1 MILSHCHL
9 FICLTYSPF
18 TQVDLQTNSQRI
30 ALSGHSVDPSELK
43 PDESVDHVIHHEV
56 KEVGTHM

>member
-1 MILSHCHL
+1 MISVFL
-9 FICLTYSPF
+9 
-18 TQVDLQTNSQRI
+18 QVDLQTNSQRI